1 MIIMGGFSRLGA
13 GAPGLGPEMAKDRD
27 PSERHRRRRGKNLAL
42 LAVLVGLVVLFYLVT
57 LVKFG
62 GG

>member
-1 MIIMGGFSRLGA
+1 
-13 GAPGLGPEMAKDRD
+13 MAKHRD